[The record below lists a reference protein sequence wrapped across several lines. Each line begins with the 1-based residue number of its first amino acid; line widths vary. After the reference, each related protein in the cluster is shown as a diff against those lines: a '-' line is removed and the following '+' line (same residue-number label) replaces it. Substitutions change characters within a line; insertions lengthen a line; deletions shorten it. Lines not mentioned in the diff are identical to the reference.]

1 MTDEQNRIIRE
12 IEKLQLAVEKR
23 FIDQYPVLFAD
34 LYRDVLE
41 VTSNI
46 RFSGSADIRANQLLE
61 LMRVKKRIAAIISE
75 NPNYVKA
82 VKEVTDSFVE
92 VRNLTDDYFRTVID
106 GYNPKQDLY
115 TAILKANVEAT
126 KDALLGAGIADEFAK
141 PITDTIRATLLKK
154 SNKEP
159 LNVALQRMI
168 EGYGKEKPLLEAAL
182 QRNSRDA
189 VQFFNAQYLDVV
201 SADLNISYYIY
212 SGTAIET
219 SRPFCKSKVGKIFKK
234 STVEGWAKQQWEGK
248 YPGTDSETIFTYRG
262 GYNCRHQLWPSTKAA
277 FTIQEKKKQS

>member
-46 RFSGSADIRANQLLE
+46 RFSGSADTRAAQLLE
-61 LMRVKKRIAAIISE
+61 LMRVKKRIAAIISD

-106 GYNPKQDLY
+106 GYKPKQDLY

-126 KDALLGAGIADEFAK
+126 KDALLGAGISDEFAK

-201 SADLNISYYIY
+201 SADLNISYFIY
-212 SGTAIET
+212 SGTRTES
-219 SRPFCKSKVGKIFKK
+219 SRPWCSERVGKIFKK
-234 STVEGWAKQQWEGK
+234 ATIESWAKTNWQGR
-248 YPGTDSETIFTYRG
+248 YPGTDAQTIFTYRG
-262 GYNCRHQLWPSTKAA
+262 GYNCAHQFWPATKTQ
-277 FTIQEKKKQS
+277 FTLQEKKKN

>member
-46 RFSGSADIRANQLLE
+46 RFSGSADTRAAQLLE
-61 LMRVKKRIAAIISE
+61 LMRVKKRIAAIISD

-106 GYNPKQDLY
+106 GYKPKQDLY

-126 KDALLGAGIADEFAK
+126 KDALLGAGISDEFAK

-234 STVEGWAKQQWEGK
+234 STVEGWAKQQWEGR

-277 FTIQEKKKQS
+277 FTIQEKKKN

>member
-46 RFSGSADIRANQLLE
+46 RFSGSADTRAAQLLE
-61 LMRVKKRIAAIISE
+61 LMRVKKRIAAIISD

-106 GYNPKQDLY
+106 GYKPKQDLY

-126 KDALLGAGIADEFAK
+126 KDALLGAGISDEFAK

-182 QRNSRDA
+182 KRNVSDSVMIFER
-189 VQFFNAQYLDVV
+189 NYIETI
-201 SADLNISYYIY
+201 SADLNISYFIY

-219 SRPFCKSKVGKIFKK
+219 SRPFCKARVGKIFKK
-234 STVEGWAKQQWEGK
+234 SEVESWARLDWAGK
-248 YPGTDSETIFTYRG
+248 IAGTTKETIFSFAG
-262 GYNCRHQLWPSTKAA
+262 GWQCRHSLYPATKAQY
-277 FTIQEKKKQS
+277 TIQQKKKD